1 MSLGSL
7 AMDFVASFLR
17 SFTDA
22 SCADAVK
29 KAKDKRVK
37 IIFFFFFVFFEKYI
51 FLKLII
57 KNYSNKRKGSVIQLN
72 YNCYWEPFHCA
83 MLISE
88 VKNYFFK
95 ESLISVSSVSVADGA
110 GTALGSFLSRA
121 LITQ

>member
-1 MSLGSL
+1 ML
-7 AMDFVASFLR
+7 
-17 SFTDA
+17 
-22 SCADAVK
+22 
-29 KAKDKRVK
+29 
-37 IIFFFFFVFFEKYI
+37 VFFEKYI
-51 FLKLII
+51 FLKLINN
-57 KNYSNKRKGSVIQLN
+57 KYSNKRKGSVIQLN

-110 GTALGSFLSRA
+110 GTALGSFFSRA